1 MSVRFLSDK
10 SGTTTDIVIPIEDWQ
25 EITNKYP
32 DLTNLFNDIP
42 DWQKKLLDER
52 LEFIK
57 NHPDSLRPIEELLEE
72 LDN

>member
-1 MSVRFLSDK
+1 MSVRFLSDNL
-10 SGTTTDIVIPIEDWQ
+10 GITTDVVIPIEDWQ

-32 DLTNLFNDIP
+32 DLTKLFNDIP

-57 NHPDSLRPIEELLEE
+57 NHPDSLRPIEELLEA
-72 LDN
+72 

>member
-1 MSVRFLSDK
+1 MSVRFLSDNE
-10 SGTTTDIVIPIEDWQ
+10 GTTTDVVIPIEDWQ

-57 NHPDSLRPIEELLEE
+57 NHPDSLRPIEELLEA
-72 LDN
+72 

>member
-1 MSVRFLSDK
+1 MSVRFLSDDT
-10 SGTTTDIVIPIEDWQ
+10 GTTTDVVIPIEDWQ

-32 DLTNLFNDIP
+32 DLTNFFNDIP
-42 DWQKKLLDER
+42 DWQKKILDER

-57 NHPDSLRPIEELLEE
+57 KYPDSLRPIEELLEA